1 MKKKNTIVMPKLSPS
16 MKDAVLV
23 AWNKEINEEVRKGDV
38 LFEVE
43 TDKVV
48 CEIEATADGVLE
60 QKFFDEGDHIRVG
73 ETVAELID

>member
-1 MKKKNTIVMPKLSPS
+1 MKRKKTIVMPKLSPS

-48 CEIEATADGVLE
+48 
-60 QKFFDEGDHIRVG
+60 
-73 ETVAELID
+73 

>member
-1 MKKKNTIVMPKLSPS
+1 MKRKKTIVMPKLSPS

-73 ETVAELID
+73 GNCCRTD